1 MRKCDGSDPND
12 ESCPDESQHCS
23 RVNNYCTTTCNVCV
37 LHAYGLYD
45 EDVYAF
51 VIKLSRHFR
60 AQLKLMV
67 ILIYTSIHS

>member
-51 VIKLSRHFR
+51 VIK
-60 AQLKLMV
+60 
-67 ILIYTSIHS
+67 